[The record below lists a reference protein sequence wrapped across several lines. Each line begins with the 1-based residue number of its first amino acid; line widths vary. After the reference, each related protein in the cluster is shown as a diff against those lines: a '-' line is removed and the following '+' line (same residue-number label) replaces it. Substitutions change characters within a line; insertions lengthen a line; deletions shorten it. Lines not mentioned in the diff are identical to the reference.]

1 MNYTDST
8 PSKNKLQAAITGVF
22 GYVPDYVL
30 TNKELET
37 MVDTNDE
44 WIKSRTGI
52 EERRILKG
60 EGIGTSQMG
69 IEAVKGL
76 LEKTNTK
83 AEDIDF
89 LICAT
94 ATPDMQFPATG
105 NIIAHGAGLN
115 CLSYDLM
122 AACSGFLYAIVT
134 ASQFIETGKYKK
146 IIVVGADKMSS
157 IVDYTDRQT
166 CILFGDA
173 AGAVLLEADT
183 DGNGIID
190 SILRTDGAGASD
202 LYLKAGGS
210 RHPSS
215 KETVENKEHY
225 IVQHGAVVFK
235 HAVKNMADTSAEL
248 AEKNGLDGDSI
259 DFLVPH
265 QANLRI
271 IDATAKRL
279 GLDSNKV
286 LVNIEKYGNTTC
298 ATIPLCL
305 RDFESKFKKGDNLIL
320 AAFGGGFTWGAVYLK
335 WAY

>member
-1 MNYTDST
+1 MNST
-8 PSKNKLQAAITGVF
+8 TSINKTQAAITGVF

-60 EGIGTSQMG
+60 EGLGTSYMA

-83 AEDIDF
+83 AEEIDF

-94 ATPDMQFPATG
+94 TTPDMVFPATG
-105 NIIAHGAGLN
+105 NIVAHGAGLN

-122 AACSGFLYAIVT
+122 AACSGFLYALVT

-146 IIVVGADKMSS
+146 IVVVGADKMSS
-157 IVDYTDRQT
+157 IIDYEDRQT
-166 CILFGDA
+166 CILFGDG
-173 AGAVLLEADT
+173 AGAVLLEANAE
-183 DGNGIID
+183 GNGIVD
-190 SILRTDGAGASD
+190 SILRTDGAGATE
-202 LYLKAGGS
+202 LYMKAGGS
-210 RHPSS
+210 RYPAS

-225 IVQHGAVVFK
+225 VIQHGAVVFK

-248 AEKNGLDGDSI
+248 VEKNGLDGDSI

-271 IDATAKRL
+271 IEATAKRL
-279 GLDSNKV
+279 GLDSDKV
-286 LVNIEKYGNTTC
+286 LVNIEKYGNTTS
-298 ATIPLCL
+298 ATIPLCI
-305 RDFESKFKKGDNLIL
+305 RDFEHKFKKGDNLIL

>member
-1 MNYTDST
+1 MNST
-8 PSKNKLQAAITGVF
+8 PSINKLQAAITGVF

-60 EGIGTSQMG
+60 EGIGTSQMA

-76 LEKTNTK
+76 LDKTNTK
-83 AEDIDF
+83 PEDIDF

-94 ATPDMQFPATG
+94 TTPDMVFPATG
-105 NIIAHGAGLN
+105 NIVAHGAGLN

-122 AACSGFLYAIVT
+122 AACSGFLYALVT

-166 CILFGDA
+166 CILFGDG

-183 DGNGIID
+183 EGNGIVD
-190 SILRTDGAGASD
+190 SILRTDGAGATE
-202 LYLKAGGS
+202 LYMKAGGS
-210 RHPSS
+210 RYPAS
-215 KETVENKEHY
+215 KETVENREHY
-225 IVQHGAVVFK
+225 VIQHGAVVFK

-248 AEKNGLDGDSI
+248 VEKNGLDGDSI

-279 GLDSNKV
+279 GLDSDKV
-286 LVNIEKYGNTTC
+286 LVNIEKYGNTTS

-305 RDFESKFKKGDNLIL
+305 RDFEDRFKKGDNLVL